1 MKVLVLSDSHA
12 ALSFMR
18 LCIDKVKPQHVIH
31 LGDHY
36 DDGKAMAE
44 EYPQIPFPN
53 AATRKE
59 LVHKFLDLLLMG
71 AIGAGLAVSL
81 LFLLVIL

>member
-1 MKVLVLSDSHA
+1 MKTATVRRYSYTA
-12 ALSFMR
+12 N
-18 LCIDKVKPQHVIH
+18 
-31 LGDHY
+31 
-36 DDGKAMAE
+36 
-44 EYPQIPFPN
+44 PQIPFPN

-71 AIGAGLAVSL
+71 AIGAGLAASL

>member
-1 MKVLVLSDSHA
+1 MKTEIINRY
-12 ALSFMR
+12 ALTAR
-18 LCIDKVKPQHVIH
+18 
-31 LGDHY
+31 
-36 DDGKAMAE
+36 
-44 EYPQIPFPN
+44 PQIPFPN
-53 AATRKE
+53 SATRKE